1 MEGICGRKGDRMSK
15 KWYRVQKLKAIF
27 ILALAV
33 VFTNAVV
40 SYSNT
45 VKLIHNQQWVIYSY
59 KVVTQLESIQSA
71 LKDTETAQRNYLITA
86 DADDLKIYIAAYQ
99 QTNKNIEL
107 ISKLTA
113 ANHQNQ
119 QWISLLEPKISNR
132 LKMLQQEIFLRQNQ
146 GFEAVRQQILSNKDK
161 QSSKE
166 IQQLIHGFLEV
177 EQNLLQQGMQ
187 QSQASS
193 QKAIVTFFI
202 AAIVDLV
209 LVTLLYDLLWRYIR
223 QLQQTELALRQSEN
237 RLRAMIDAEP
247 ECIQLI
253 AADGTLLEINAEGL
267 AIMEVES
274 ADVLI
279 GKAIDE
285 VIVPEYRAAFADL
298 HKNVCQGKKV
308 TLEFEIVGFKGTRRY
323 METHAVPLRNESD
336 DTFIHL
342 ALMRD
347 ITQQK
352 QAEQKIREQGLLLD
366 VSSDAILVRN
376 IYNQI
381 LFWNQGAERLYGWK
395 TGEVVGKNVLQ
406 LLYKDISLQLEDA
419 YLRVMNTGEWRG
431 ELHQLTR
438 EGKVIIVES
447 RWILMRDD
455 NGQPKSILSVNTEIT
470 QQKQLEAQLLRS
482 QRLESIGTLASGIV
496 HDLNNILSPILMS
509 VQLLQ
514 KKLPDSQSQQIL
526 QTLENNVKRGANLL
540 KQVLS
545 FARGIE
551 GKQTIFQI
559 QPLIAEIEQIIAQT
573 FPKSIICQI
582 DIPKNLWYVRG
593 DATQLHQVLINLVV
607 NARDAMP
614 NGGILRMAAE
624 NLVIG
629 EHSAQINIDAK
640 TGSYIAIV
648 VTDTGMGMSSEVQQ
662 RIFEPFFTTKD
673 VGKGTGL
680 GLSTALGI
688 IKNHGGFLNVY
699 SQVNRGTQFTVYL
712 PASTSK
718 DTHLLSP
725 DLESVIVDG

>member
-1 MEGICGRKGDRMSK
+1 MEGICGRKGDRMIK

-45 VKLIHNQQWVIYSY
+45 VKLICNQEWVTSSY
-59 KVVTQLESIQSA
+59 KVVTQLESIQST
-71 LKDTETAQRNYLITA
+71 LKDTETAQRSYLITA

-99 QTNKNIEL
+99 QTNSNIQIL
-107 ISKLTA
+107 SKLTA
-113 ANHQNQ
+113 ENHQKR
-119 QWISLLEPKISNR
+119 QWISLLEPKIINR
-132 LKMLQQEIFLRQNQ
+132 LKMLQQEISLRQNQ
-146 GFEAVRQQILSNKDK
+146 GFEAVRERILSYKDK

-166 IQQLIHGFLEV
+166 IQQLIHDSLEV
-177 EQNLLQQGMQ
+177 EQNLLHLGMQ

-193 QKAIVTFFI
+193 RKGIVTFFI

-209 LVTLLYDLLWRYIR
+209 LVALLYDLLWRYIR
-223 QLQQTELALRQSEN
+223 QLQQTELALQQSEN

-253 AADGTLLEINAEGL
+253 ARDGTLLEINAEGL

-279 GKAIDE
+279 GKPIDA
-285 VIVPEYRAAFADL
+285 VIVPEYRAAFADM
-298 HKNVCQGKKV
+298 HKSICQGNKG

-323 METHAVPLRNESD
+323 IETHAVPLRNESD
-336 DTFIHL
+336 GTFIHL

-376 IYNQI
+376 IHNQI

-395 TGEVVGKNVLQ
+395 TEEIIGKNVLQ
-406 LLYKDISLQLEDA
+406 LLYKDISPQLEDA
-419 YLRVMNTGEWRG
+419 YLKVMNTGEWRG

-447 RWILMRDD
+447 RWTLMRDD
-455 NGQPKSILSVNTEIT
+455 NEQPKSILSVNTEIT

-482 QRLESIGTLASGIV
+482 QRLESIGMLAGGIV

-509 VQLLQ
+509 VQILQ

-540 KQVLS
+540 KQVLC

-551 GKQTIFQI
+551 GKQTIVQI
-559 QPLIAEIEQIIAQT
+559 QPLMAEIEQIITQT
-573 FPKSIICQI
+573 FPKSIICQT

-593 DATQLHQVLINLVV
+593 DATQLHQVFINLVV

-614 NGGILRMAAE
+614 NGGVLRIAAQ
-624 NLVIG
+624 NVVIG

-640 TGSYIAIV
+640 VGSYIAIV
-648 VTDTGMGMSSEVQQ
+648 VTDTGMGMSSSVQE
-662 RIFEPFFTTKD
+662 RIFEPFFTTKE

-680 GLSTALGI
+680 GLSTVLGI
-688 IKNHGGFLNVY
+688 IKNHGGFANVY
-699 SQVNRGTQFTVYL
+699 SQVGRGTQFTVYL

-725 DLESVIVDG
+725 ELESVTGDG

>member
-1 MEGICGRKGDRMSK
+1 MEVICGRRGDRMIK
-15 KWYRVQKLKAIF
+15 KWYRVQKLKVIF
-27 ILALAV
+27 FLVLAV

-45 VKLIHNQQWVIYSY
+45 VKLIHNQQWVTSSY
-59 KVVTQLESIQSA
+59 EVITQVESIQYK

-86 DADDLKIYIAAYQ
+86 DADDLKTYLAAYR
-99 QTNKNIEL
+99 QTKRNIQIL
-107 ISKLTA
+107 SKLTA
-113 ANHQNQ
+113 NNHQKQ
-119 QWISLLEPKISNR
+119 QWIYLLEPKITSR
-132 LKMLQQEIFLRQNQ
+132 LSILQQEISLRQNQ
-146 GFEAVRQQILSNKDK
+146 GFEAVRQRILSDKDNP
-161 QSSKE
+161 SSKE
-166 IQQLIHGFLEV
+166 IQQLIHDSLEV
-177 EQNLLQQGMQ
+177 EQNLLQQV
-187 QSQASS
+187 QASS

-202 AAIVDLV
+202 AGIVDLV
-209 LVTLLYDLLWRYIR
+209 LVALLYDLLWHYIG
-223 QLQQTELALRQSEN
+223 QLQQTELALRQSET

-247 ECIQLI
+247 ECIKLI
-253 AADGTLLEINAEGL
+253 ARDGTLLEINAEGL

-279 GKAIDE
+279 GKPIDA
-285 VIVPEYRAAFADL
+285 VIVPEYRAAFANF
-298 HKNVCQGKKV
+298 HKSICQGNKG

-323 METHAVPLRNESD
+323 METHAVPLHNESD
-336 DTFIHL
+336 GTFIHL

-366 VSSDAILVRN
+366 VSTEGILVRN
-376 IYNQI
+376 IHNQI

-395 TGEVVGKNVLQ
+395 AEEVVGKNVLQ
-406 LLYKDISLQLEDA
+406 LLYKDISPQLDDA
-419 YLRVMNTGEWRG
+419 YLKVMNTGEWRG
-431 ELHQLTR
+431 ELHQLTK

-447 RWILMRDD
+447 RWILIRDD
-455 NGQPKSILSVNTEIT
+455 NGQTKSILSVNTEIT

-482 QRLESIGTLASGIV
+482 QRLESIGTLAGGIV

-551 GKQTIFQI
+551 GKRTIIQI
-559 QPLIAEIEQIIAQT
+559 PPLMAEIEQIIAQT
-573 FPKSIICQI
+573 FPKSIICQA
-582 DIPKNLWYVRG
+582 DIPKNLWYIRG
-593 DATQLHQVLINLVV
+593 DITQIHQVLINLVV

-614 NGGILRMAAE
+614 NGGILRIVAE

-640 TGSYIAIV
+640 VGSYIAIV
-648 VTDTGMGMSSEVQQ
+648 VTDTGMGMSPEVQQ
-662 RIFEPFFTTKD
+662 RIFEPFFTTKE

-688 IKNHGGFLNVY
+688 VKNHGGFVNVY
-699 SQVNRGTQFTVYL
+699 SQVGRGTQFTVYL
-712 PASTSK
+712 PASTFR
-718 DTHLLSP
+718 DTHSLCPELQ
-725 DLESVIVDG
+725 LVIGDG